1 MRLGIKKVVSSVVMA
16 AVLLSGCGG
25 SSSASPSSSAS
36 ASATAVSSP
45 VPVVTDF
52 HSVSARAET
61 LARYIVQNNWDAISD
76 FFASSS
82 SQDHSAAQLQSAFL
96 AASDGVN
103 GDRVIDGC
111 ARMDGD
117 LITGFATVG
126 AGDEQ
131 VRLRV
136 RLNEDREVLSL
147 HFEKLPVM
155 PALEETDDYTEVAV
169 KVGRDPA
176 VNGILT
182 LPKDHAYPYVGILMP
197 AGLSDGMDASGDNLT
212 FRRQLAHALASAGV
226 ASIRYDMRS
235 YEDPLLAEEDGWS
248 LDLLMN
254 QDLAWIIHHLD
265 QYAVDA
271 TNIFYVGCGVPGGLG
286 FGEMNEHYEMTKGLV
301 LMDVPDTDDGLSLF
315 GSYYGLDEDTV
326 AEARSA
332 LAGEDVDLTALVGEY
347 PLSYWKEWN
356 SLLSSSL
363 LVSGSYRRLVLSD
376 DTSIYDAWDSG
387 TKRYTEMASYDSF
400 TDDDGSMST
409 VAADIAA
416 WLDGEDLPSKSE
428 KKDSGSSTTSGRK
441 S

>member
-1 MRLGIKKVVSSVVMA
+1 MGLRLKKVVSSVVMVG
-16 AVLLSGCGG
+16 VLLSGCGSD
-25 SSSASPSSSAS
+25 SSSASSSPS
-36 ASATAVSSP
+36 ASATPASSP

-52 HSVSARAET
+52 HSVAARAET
-61 LARYIVQNNWDAISD
+61 LARYVVQNDWDAISA

-82 SQDHSAAQLQSAFL
+82 SQNHSPSQLQDAFL
-96 AASDGVN
+96 SASDGVN
-103 GDRVIDGC
+103 GDRVIDDC

-126 AGDEQ
+126 AGDTQ

-136 RLNEDREVLSL
+136 RMNENREVLSL
-147 HFEKLPVM
+147 YFEKLPAV
-155 PALEETDDYTEVAV
+155 PEVEETDDYTEVAV
-169 KVGRDPA
+169 KAGRDPA

-182 LPKDHAYPYVGILMP
+182 LPKNHDYPYIGILMP
-197 AGLSDGMDASGDNLT
+197 AGLSDGMDASGSDPA

-226 ASIRYDMRS
+226 ATIRYDMRS
-235 YEDPLLAEEDGWS
+235 YEDPLLTEEDGWS

-254 QDLAWIIHHLD
+254 QDLAWTIHHLD

-271 TNIFYVGCGVPGGLG
+271 TNIFYVGCGVSGGLG

-301 LMDVPDTDDGLSLF
+301 LMDVPYADDGLSLF

-326 AEARSA
+326 LEARAA
-332 LAGEDVDLTALVGEY
+332 LEAEEPDLKALVGEY
-347 PLSYWKEWN
+347 PLSYWNEWN

-376 DTSIYDAWDSG
+376 DEAIYDAWDQG

-400 TDDDGSMST
+400 TDEDGSMST
-409 VAADIAA
+409 VAVDIAA
-416 WLDGEDLPSKSE
+416 WLDGEDLPSQTE
-428 KKDSGSSTTSGRK
+428 KKDSGTTTIGGRK